1 MPRKGKFKAEDASGE
16 RNQHSSFQQC
26 TSALANEVLHKCI
39 NRGNISVEEPDHCR
53 LINDYR
59 SNGQS
64 GTMDEFKEHLY
75 AQKYR
80 VLDTSSAE
88 LPVLPVATF
97 FRYQDFIDMKRITVR
112 QSLRPPNFMANI
124 NLLIFSDMK
133 VPKCLLQ

>member
-1 MPRKGKFKAEDASGE
+1 
-16 RNQHSSFQQC
+16 
-26 TSALANEVLHKCI
+26 
-39 NRGNISVEEPDHCR
+39 
-53 LINDYR
+53 
-59 SNGQS
+59 
-64 GTMDEFKEHLY
+64 MDEFKEHLY

-97 FRYQDFIDMKRITVR
+97 FRYQGFIDMKRIPVR